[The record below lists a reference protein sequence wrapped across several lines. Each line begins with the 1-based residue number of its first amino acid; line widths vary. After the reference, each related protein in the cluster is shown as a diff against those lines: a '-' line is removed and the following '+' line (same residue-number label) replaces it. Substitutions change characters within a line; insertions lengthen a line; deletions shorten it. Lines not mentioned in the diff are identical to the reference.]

1 MIQFVCDTCGAI
13 KEPSEAW
20 VLGLAAEAVGAVSG
34 RREVTILLT
43 WDRTN
48 SIHPLAVHLCSIQCQ
63 EEYMARLFGDDSAS
77 STATADEIQPRKR
90 RKRTA

>member
-1 MIQFVCDTCGAI
+1 MIQFVCDTCSAV

-20 VLGLAAEAVGAVSG
+20 VVGLAAEAVGAVSG
-34 RREVTILLT
+34 RREVTILST

-48 SIHPLAVHLCSIQCQ
+48 SIHPLAVHFCSIQCQ
-63 EEYMARLFGDDSAS
+63 EEYMTRLFGPDSAL
-77 STATADEIQPRKR
+77 APAADEIQPRTR